1 MSLVGTTDSTS
12 YYRVPRGN
20 IYLCEYQFEG
30 AGLQPAKERPV
41 IVVSQK
47 NNGNGTVTVVPL
59 TTQPKDASP
68 THVIVTLST
77 GVSSVALCECAT
89 TISKSK
95 LGKYQ
100 ETLDRSYLPGINKAL
115 AMHFGLT
122 GISLSQALSTDEI
135 LKKAEFTLKVAEFM
149 NTAAFPMSDI
159 RQTLKGALDM
169 ACGER
174 ILKEPLMASLP
185 ENNEKPISESKSE
198 KIEEPKAP
206 ITPEVSATSE
216 TALSPEAQVTL
227 ETSAEIATTD
237 SELVADNEQESY
249 FAESDELSL
258 SSASEEI
265 SSKEEAA
272 LDELAMQPSM
282 SDTSGEV
289 APSMSAK
296 IDGRATANSF
306 CHSSDAIRQKLG
318 LVEGEYLMAEI
329 AKSLDKSIDSIWRVV
344 VKYNLKI
351 PEYARKVGDKYA
363 YNEKA
368 VDIIKRHFLN
378 KGQK

>member
-1 MSLVGTTDSTS
+1 MSLVGTADSTS

-59 TTQPKDASP
+59 TTQLKDASP
-68 THVIVTLST
+68 TRVIVTLST

-95 LGKYQ
+95 LGKFQ
-100 ETLDRSYLPGINKAL
+100 ETLDRSYLPGLNKAL
-115 AMHFGLT
+115 AMHFGIT
-122 GISLSQALSTDEI
+122 GISLSQTLSTDEI
-135 LKKAEFTLKVAEFM
+135 LKKAEFAYKVAEFM
-149 NTAAFPMSDI
+149 NTANFPMSDI
-159 RQTLKGALDM
+159 RQTLNGALDM

-174 ILKEPLMASLP
+174 ILKEPIVESLP
-185 ENNEKPISESKSE
+185 GNNAKPISENKRN
-198 KIEEPKAP
+198 KIDEDSTAP
-206 ITPEVSATSE
+206 AAPDASAASE
-216 TALSPEAQVTL
+216 TLLNPEATI
-227 ETSAEIATTD
+227 EASAEINMTD
-237 SELVADNEQESY
+237 SEVGSDNEDESY
-249 FAESDELSL
+249 FAESNGLTL
-258 SSASEEI
+258 SSDAEEI

-272 LDELAMQPSM
+272 LDEAARQNPMP
-282 SDTSGEV
+282 DTSWKV

-296 IDGRATANSF
+296 IDGRAAANSLN
-306 CHSSDAIRQKLG
+306 HSSEVIRKKLG
-318 LVEGEYLMAEI
+318 LVEGEYLMVEI
-329 AKSLDKSIDSIWRVV
+329 AKSLGKTVDNIWRVV

-378 KGQK
+378 KEQK